1 MLSYSY
7 KKHRFK
13 QKKPHHDK
21 VCKIQEPVIHGGR
34 LLQIFCFQWN
44 HCVQC
49 SQTFLLKESGKFNK
63 ACNQKEELGSLFFD
77 VSSCTLQP
85 PQSTGADTRSLLM

>member
-13 QKKPHHDK
+13 QKKPHQDK
-21 VCKIQEPVIHGGR
+21 VSKIQEPVIHGGR

-44 HCVQC
+44 TVP
-49 SQTFLLKESGKFNK
+49 SVLKLPSLTESEKLNK
-63 ACNQKEELGSLFFD
+63 ACNQKEEPGSLFFD

-85 PQSTGADTRSLLM
+85 PQSTGADTRST